1 MHLTLLISYIT
12 FLTLLLCGFLFSVD
26 GKILRPKVKVKVD
39 PELLQLTRG
48 VHKNKEG
55 KHICEFFLVLASC
68 NTIVPLLV
76 DTSDPAVKLIDYLG
90 ESPDEQALAY
100 GAAAYG
106 FTLIERTSG
115 YIVID
120 IQGHRQK

>member
-1 MHLTLLISYIT
+1 MLVFWLVAFFFF
-12 FLTLLLCGFLFSVD
+12 FLFSFFFSVD
-26 GKILRPKVKVKVD
+26 GKVLRPKMKVKVD
-39 PELLQLTRG
+39 KELLQLSRG
-48 VHKNKEG
+48 GFKNKEG
-55 KHICEFFLVLASC
+55 KQIHDFFLVLAAC

-76 DTSDPAVKLIDYLG
+76 DTSDPTVKLIDYQG

-120 IQGHRQK
+120 IQGERQR